1 MDKQSKILISGAG
14 VAGLTCAI
22 WLARHGFKPIVI
34 EKAPEI
40 RADGFIVSLSH
51 ASYHYAKRLDL
62 FDKIAAKNSGIRES
76 SYHDRRGK
84 AMLTLDF
91 RDLFRG
97 VDVVQI
103 MRDDLED
110 ILYEVAKEQ
119 IEIRLGTSIKSIEQS
134 QTAQVT
140 FENGQEEE
148 FDVVI
153 GADGIHSNT
162 RSLVFPESDV
172 ERRFLGLFSSAYRLP
187 NVIGLKARFENHM
200 ERDRYMC
207 VYTTRRDDLACLFIW
222 RSDKKEA
229 PQPDLRR
236 QELED
241 YYQGAPSI
249 VEQVIAEFPSD
260 YPVYMD
266 PLIQID
272 IKQWYNNNVVLL
284 GDAAYCLTLLS
295 GQGASTA
302 FWGACCLAEAL
313 VTQKKEQAFAT
324 YDKTLRPV
332 VAEIQPATRMA
343 AKWYIPRTR
352 ALYVA
357 RDSAMRYLPNAFF
370 QRYFRQK
377 YSRA

>member
-249 VEQVIAEFPSD
+249 VDQVIAEFPSD

>member
-1 MDKQSKILISGAG
+1 MDKNSKILISGAG

-22 WLARHGFKPIVI
+22 WLARHGFSPVVI

-110 ILYEVAKEQ
+110 ILYEVSKEQ
-119 IEIRLGTSIKSIEQS
+119 VEIRLGASIQSIEQLER
-134 QTAQVT
+134 AQVT
-140 FENGQEEE
+140 FEDGRREEY
-148 FDVVI
+148 DVVI

-200 ERDRYMC
+200 ERNRYMC

-222 RSDKKEA
+222 QSEKTEA
-229 PQPDLRR
+229 PPPESRR
-236 QELED
+236 RELANFYD
-241 YYQGAPSI
+241 GAPAL
-249 VEQVIAEFPSD
+249 VDKVIAEFPTD

-272 IKQWYNNNVVLL
+272 IKQWYKNNVVLL

-302 FWGACCLAEAL
+302 FWGACCLAEAM
-313 VTQKKEQAFAT
+313 VEHDKERAFAI
-324 YDKTLRPV
+324 YDQTLRPV